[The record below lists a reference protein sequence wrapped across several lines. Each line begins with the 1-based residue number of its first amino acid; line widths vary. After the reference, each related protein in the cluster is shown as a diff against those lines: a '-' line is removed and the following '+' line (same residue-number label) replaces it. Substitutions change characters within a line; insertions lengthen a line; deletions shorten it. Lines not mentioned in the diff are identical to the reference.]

1 MPTEADGNSAL
12 AMVYRRSD
20 VTAPCDSAARLSAPE
35 YFSNF
40 FRIDGPARRRQGR
53 RRSLLP
59 LPPCPSRLPNF
70 TGNNLA
76 RPVSSNT

>member
-1 MPTEADGNSAL
+1 MPAEPDDSSAL

-20 VTAPCDSAARLSAPE
+20 VTALYDSAARLSAPE

-40 FRIDGPARRRQGR
+40 FGIDEPARRRQGC

-59 LPPCPSRLPNF
+59 LPPCPSRLLILPE
-70 TGNNLA
+70 
-76 RPVSSNT
+76 RIWRDP